1 MNTYLLWFSGGWDNR
16 QHIFG
21 ESDLHKAADR
31 YSFNADE
38 VINYGETYMY
48 DDVGVIVGG
57 CYVED
62 EEI

>member
-31 YSFNADE
+31 YLFNAHE
-38 VINYGETYMY
+38 VINDGETFMY
-48 DDVGVIVGG
+48 DSNGIIVGG